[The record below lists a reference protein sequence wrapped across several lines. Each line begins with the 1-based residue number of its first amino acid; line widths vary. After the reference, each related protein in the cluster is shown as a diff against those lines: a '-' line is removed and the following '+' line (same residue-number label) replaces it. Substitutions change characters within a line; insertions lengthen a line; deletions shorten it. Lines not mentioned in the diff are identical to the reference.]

1 MTTNGTDDIQALLE
15 TIEKEKEREQKAA
28 MRKKEKIRKL
38 DAKLKTALVNG
49 LKEKGYDLATDL
61 NEILNLI
68 PSKLS
73 NNDNKEELQ
82 TDEE

>member
-1 MTTNGTDDIQALLE
+1 MTTNVTDDIQALLE

-61 NEILNLI
+61 SEILNLI

-73 NNDNKEELQ
+73 NNDNKEDLQ
-82 TDEE
+82 TDKE

>member
-1 MTTNGTDDIQALLE
+1 MTTNVKDDIQALLE

-61 NEILNLI
+61 NEILYLI
-68 PSKLS
+68 PSKVS

>member
-1 MTTNGTDDIQALLE
+1 MTTNVKDDIQALLE
-15 TIEKEKEREQKAA
+15 TIE
-28 MRKKEKIRKL
+28 KEKIRKL

-68 PSKLS
+68 PSKIS
-73 NNDNKEELQ
+73 NNNNKEEHP
-82 TDEE
+82 TSEE

>member
-1 MTTNGTDDIQALLE
+1 MTTNVTDDIQALLE

>member
-1 MTTNGTDDIQALLE
+1 MN
-15 TIEKEKEREQKAA
+15 
-28 MRKKEKIRKL
+28 KKQRCVKKKKIRKIRC
-38 DAKLKTALVNG
+38 KIKNSTSKRI
-49 LKEKGYDLATDL
+49 KEKGYDLATDL

>member
-1 MTTNGTDDIQALLE
+1 MTTNVTDDIQALLE

-68 PSKLS
+68 PAKVS
-73 NNDNKEELQ
+73 NNDNKEDLQ

>member
-1 MTTNGTDDIQALLE
+1 MTPNVKDDIKALLE

-68 PSKLS
+68 PAKAS
-73 NNDNKEELQ
+73 NKVNEEEPINN
-82 TDEE
+82 EE

>member
-1 MTTNGTDDIQALLE
+1 MTTNVKDDIQALLE

-61 NEILNLI
+61 NEILSLI

>member
-1 MTTNGTDDIQALLE
+1 MTTNVTDDIQALLE

-68 PSKLS
+68 PNKNH
-73 NNDNKEELQ
+73 NNNQEEVQ
-82 TDEE
+82 PTDEE

>member
-1 MTTNGTDDIQALLE
+1 MTTNVTDDIQALLE

-68 PSKLS
+68 PSKVS
-73 NNDNKEELQ
+73 NNAKKEELQ
-82 TDEE
+82 TNEE

>member
-1 MTTNGTDDIQALLE
+1 MTTNVKDDIQALLE

-28 MRKKEKIRKL
+28 MRKKEKIRIL

-73 NNDNKEELQ
+73 NNDNKEVLQ

>member
-1 MTTNGTDDIQALLE
+1 MTTNVKDDIQALLE

>member
-1 MTTNGTDDIQALLE
+1 MTTNVTDDIQALLE

-49 LKEKGYDLATDL
+49 LKEKGYNLSTDL

-68 PSKLS
+68 PSKVS
-73 NNDNKEELQ
+73 NKSSEEQ
-82 TDEE
+82 SPTNEE

>member
-1 MTTNGTDDIQALLE
+1 MTPNVKDDIKALLE

-68 PSKLS
+68 PAKAS
-73 NNDNKEELQ
+73 NEVNEEE
-82 TDEE
+82 TITNEE

>member
-1 MTTNGTDDIQALLE
+1 
-15 TIEKEKEREQKAA
+15 

-82 TDEE
+82 TEEE

>member
-1 MTTNGTDDIQALLE
+1 MTTNVTDDIQALLE

-49 LKEKGYDLATDL
+49 LKEKGYNLATDL

>member
-1 MTTNGTDDIQALLE
+1 MTTNVTDDIQALLE

-49 LKEKGYDLATDL
+49 LKENGYHLATDL

-68 PSKLS
+68 PSKAS
-73 NNDNKEELQ
+73 NKASEEEHH
-82 TDEE
+82 TNEE

>member
-1 MTTNGTDDIQALLE
+1 MTTNVKDDIQALLE

-82 TDEE
+82 TEEE

>member
-1 MTTNGTDDIQALLE
+1 MTTNVKDDIQALLE

-49 LKEKGYDLATDL
+49 LKEKGYSITTDL

-68 PSKLS
+68 PSKVS
-73 NNDNKEELQ
+73 NNDNKEEHH
-82 TDEE
+82 TNEE

>member
-1 MTTNGTDDIQALLE
+1 MTTNVTDDIQALLK

-73 NNDNKEELQ
+73 NNDNKEDLQ

>member
-1 MTTNGTDDIQALLE
+1 MTTNVKDDIQALLE

-28 MRKKEKIRKL
+28 MRKKEKSRKL

-61 NEILNLI
+61 NEILKLI
-68 PSKLS
+68 PAKVT
-73 NNDNKEELQ
+73 NKTSEEEHH
-82 TDEE
+82 TSEE

>member
-1 MTTNGTDDIQALLE
+1 MTTNVTDDIQALLE

-73 NNDNKEELQ
+73 NNDNKEDLQ